1 MDKDAVKELIAR
13 IVADI
18 QGCKA
23 TELPVHIANHV
34 NPTVRQQVFDN
45 NFDFPDLL
53 QEMIA
58 EGKLVEVE
66 YVLPNM
72 TYKCKS
78 FLLPAGTILPSSTT
92 GEGYQQLNA

>member
-53 QEMIA
+53 QEMSRA
-58 EGKLVEVE
+58 SWWRW
-66 YVLPNM
+66 NM
-72 TYKCKS
+72 FC
-78 FLLPAGTILPSSTT
+78 LI
-92 GEGYQQLNA
+92 